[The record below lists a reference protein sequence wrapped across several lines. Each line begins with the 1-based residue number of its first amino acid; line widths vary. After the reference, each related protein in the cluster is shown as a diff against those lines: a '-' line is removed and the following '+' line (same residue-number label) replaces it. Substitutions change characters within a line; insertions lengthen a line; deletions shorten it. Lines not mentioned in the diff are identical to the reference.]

1 MPEQVK
7 LMCCNKNINDGTL
20 WILQDIKGLTA
31 RKMLIGT
38 CSVCGDEVVVMVSKR
53 VSDGKIFVDNFNGI
67 EAVKT
72 IYREKRRKI
81 TAMPDIKTECLYGW
95 IYGVNTQIKNKQGKI
110 TKIRQYSSDF
120 SGKKVLSKEISL

>member
-1 MPEQVK
+1 MSEQVK
-7 LMCCNKNINDGTL
+7 LMCCNKNIVCGEVWFL
-20 WILQDIKGLTA
+20 ADIKGFTG
-31 RKMLIGT
+31 RKMYKTHCPICDKDSVILIET
-38 CSVCGDEVVVMVSKR
+38 ST
-53 VSDGKIFVDNFNGI
+53 DNHKTYVNVLRNI